1 MGDET
6 QRRAIAGALGYA
18 GRAYEDFLDIGR
30 SLLNIAAD
38 DDVHTFFRAALCKS
52 LRKTTFS
59 QRADL
64 ARYCNLN
71 VKRLHLIETGHE
83 QASRQEQ
90 KILASALG
98 YPGKKFSDFLKLGSQ
113 AMESGEFNR
122 MRRKAPKLSSSRKN
136 NIIKALDFI
145 GDEGLVVVENTI
157 NALLNMRSAPIVQV
171 KSLET
176 GSPEE

>member
-1 MGDET
+1 MIEEIFKAALCKILNELPYGSKSGVARAAGISRQQLNNIEVGRVMGDET

-71 VKRLHLIETGHE
+71 VG
-83 QASRQEQ
+83 AV
-90 KILASALG
+90 
-98 YPGKKFSDFLKLGSQ
+98 
-113 AMESGEFNR
+113 
-122 MRRKAPKLSSSRKN
+122 
-136 NIIKALDFI
+136 LD
-145 GDEGLVVVENTI
+145 
-157 NALLNMRSAPIVQV
+157 
-171 KSLET
+171 
-176 GSPEE
+176 